1 MRKFLRA
8 IFFSLVTFVS
18 LALVDS
24 AIAATDILRPDHP
37 DRYDVKDGDTL
48 WDIATMFLK
57 DAWRWPEI
65 WQVNPDIDDPHLIY
79 PGDVILLSYVD
90 DQPRLSVSRR
100 KDSRTVKLVPEQ
112 PVSQLPVPQLSVSQE
127 RVQGDRNVKL
137 LPRIRR
143 TSLKNAIAAIPLDA
157 ISSMITTGRIVG
169 QHTLDN
175 APHILAGISDRLIF
189 GPGDGFYAR
198 GVWPEDKP
206 SVFGIYRR
214 GQVFLDPETG
224 EVLGFEAR
232 EVGTAKVERRKN
244 DLYTFTLSTVNE
256 DVRLGD
262 RLLPTEQRRVE
273 STFYPA
279 APSRNVE
286 GVIMMVLGGVTQVG
300 RNDIVVVNRG
310 MQHGLNIGNILAI
323 HKRGAIVSDRTKRER
338 VELPTT
344 KVGLLMV
351 FRSFEKMAYGLVL
364 ETKEPLRIGDTV
376 QNP

>member
-18 LALVDS
+18 LALGDS

-100 KDSRTVKLVPEQ
+100 KDSRAVKLVPE
-112 PVSQLPVPQLSVSQE
+112 LPVPQLSVSQE
-127 RVQGDRNVKL
+127 RVQSDRNVKL

-323 HKRGAIVSDRTKRER
+323 HKRGAIVSDRTQRER